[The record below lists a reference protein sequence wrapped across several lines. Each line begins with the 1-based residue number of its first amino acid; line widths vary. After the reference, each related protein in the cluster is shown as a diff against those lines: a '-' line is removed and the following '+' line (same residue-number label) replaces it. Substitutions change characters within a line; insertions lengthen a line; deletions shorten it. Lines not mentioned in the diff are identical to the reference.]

1 MIDAD
6 LQIPLTWTGVTK
18 RPFNHEFFCRLGGAV
33 SSDEH
38 SPTEILIGDI
48 MIVSAQVKR
57 LLLIVMTTFLMAR
70 CSDLLPVACPF
81 LAIGFENHS
90 ISFAFQQI

>member
-1 MIDAD
+1 MLDAD
-6 LQIPLTWTGVTK
+6 LQIPLTWTGLTK
-18 RPFNHEFFCRLGGAV
+18 RPFNHEFFGRLGGAV

-57 LLLIVMTTFLMAR
+57 LFLMIVMTTFLMAR
-70 CSDLLPVACPF
+70 MA
-81 LAIGFENHS
+81 
-90 ISFAFQQI
+90 